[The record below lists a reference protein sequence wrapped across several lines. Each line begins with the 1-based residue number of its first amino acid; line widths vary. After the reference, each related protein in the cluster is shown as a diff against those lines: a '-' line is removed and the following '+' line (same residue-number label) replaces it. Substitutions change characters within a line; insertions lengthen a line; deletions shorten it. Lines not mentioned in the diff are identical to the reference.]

1 MSLLGLVPRRA
12 VAAIEPRGV
21 EEFISAEQFVQQL
34 RLRIQEM
41 ERALAD
47 NEQLEVAAF
56 LPSGK
61 AITVDTVGY
70 ENPALVILNGREQD
84 TGKASTLLAHQSS
97 VQVLVSVELIQ
108 PGESRRI
115 LLFTHEKC

>member
-1 MSLLGLVPRRA
+1 MSLLGLVPPPA

-21 EEFISAEQFVQQL
+21 EDFISAEQFVERF
-34 RLRIQEM
+34 RLHTQEM
-41 ERALAD
+41 ERTLAD

-70 ENPALVILNGREQD
+70 ENPVLVILNGREQD
-84 TGKASTLLAHQSS
+84 TGKPSTLLAHQSS
-97 VQVLVSVELIQ
+97 VQLLVSVESIQ

-115 LLFTHEKC
+115 LLFTHEK

>member
-1 MSLLGLVPRRA
+1 MSLLGLVPPRA

-21 EEFISAEQFVQQL
+21 EEFISVEQFVQRL

-41 ERALAD
+41 ERTLAD

-61 AITVDTVGY
+61 AITVDTAGY
-70 ENPALVILNGREQD
+70 ENPALVILNGRERD
-84 TGKASTLLAHQSS
+84 TGKASTPW
-97 VQVLVSVELIQ
+97 LIN
-108 PGESRRI
+108 PPFRYWSR
-115 LLFTHEKC
+115 LS

>member
-1 MSLLGLVPRRA
+1 MSLLGLVPPRA

-21 EEFISAEQFVQQL
+21 EEFISAEQFVVRL

-41 ERALAD
+41 ERTLSD

-84 TGKASTLLAHQSS
+84 TGKPSTLLAHQSS
-97 VQVLVSVELIQ
+97 VQLLVSVESIQ

-115 LLFTHEKC
+115 LLFTHEK